1 MAEYTGINM
10 VVEYNSTE
18 ISGQG
23 TKVRINP
30 SVGEP
35 KEYDVT
41 HAGDSQDEVLEG
53 LPGAA
58 KTEAEFAAYD
68 ESGGSAALLGFDVG
82 DKYDLVVYPEGK
94 TQGNPMITLS
104 DATLLTRP
112 QNIEFGAPVE
122 LEATFKSSSKETRT
136 TYSTA

>member
-23 TKVRINP
+23 TKVRISP
-30 SVGEP
+30 SIDEP
-35 KEYDVT
+35 EEFDVT
-41 HAGDSQDEVLEG
+41 HAGDSQHEVLEG

-58 KTEAEFAAYD
+58 KTEVEFAAYD
-68 ESGGSAALLGFDVG
+68 ESGGAAALLGFDVG
-82 DKYDLVVYPEGK
+82 DKHDLVVYPEGK
-94 TQGNPMITLS
+94 THGNPMITVS

-112 QNIEFGAPVE
+112 QNVEFNAPVE